1 MNDQCR
7 GPGGHSMPGSAEVIA
22 RVVSCPTP
30 RVPCEPCTSIRTSW
44 PAPL

>member
-1 MNDQCR
+1 MKDQCR
-7 GPGGHSMPGSAEVIA
+7 GPGGHSTPGSAEVIA

-30 RVPCEPCTSIRTSW
+30 SVPLEPWTSMRTSC